1 MCNNIV
7 MFFGY
12 VAIGVAACLIVMI
25 IYDCIKNLV
34 DSLRWKIKSRTLH
47 HRLYRY
53 NVSVMI
59 IPIDYHKFMI
69 SFKCEGYEDWFFYAN
84 AKSWKEIGAVA
95 SKNWSRYLAEREE
108 AIDLA
113 EAPDVDLDELF
124 GDSMNG
130 FVSDNL
136 RSATDAMKA
145 MSDAAKAYAESV
157 ESSGKSGDS
166 DGDRPGTD
174 DWRTWNNIN
183 TPVGTA
189 VKCAGRSGN
198 EPGTDGGDICVGQ
211 ERKAEEES

>member
-124 GDSMNG
+124 GECNDNKACSELFGDSMNG

-145 MSDAAKAYAESV
+145 MSDAAKAYAERM
-157 ESSGKSGDS
+157 ESSGESGDS

-174 DWRTWNNIN
+174 D
-183 TPVGTA
+183 
-189 VKCAGRSGN
+189 
-198 EPGTDGGDICVGQ
+198 
-211 ERKAEEES
+211 